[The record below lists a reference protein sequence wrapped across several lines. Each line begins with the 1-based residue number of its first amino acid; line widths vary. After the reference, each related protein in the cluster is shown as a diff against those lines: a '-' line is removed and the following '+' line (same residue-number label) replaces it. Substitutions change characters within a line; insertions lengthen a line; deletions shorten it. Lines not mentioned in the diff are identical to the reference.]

1 MTIELAS
8 MFITSVSCALHAWE
22 STALVALPCA
32 LTCVRKFKTFRPGKD
47 GSAGGVRESRHTIDY
62 CMYAGAGLSVSEIL
76 SMPTAE
82 DLGEARAPSF
92 TYPSDHFSLQ
102 VHFSLP

>member
-1 MTIELAS
+1 MRFARVRSSSVKSAAVYTHALLAP
-8 MFITSVSCALHAWE
+8 
-22 STALVALPCA
+22 TAAADRENVGY
-32 LTCVRKFKTFRPGKD
+32 FRPGKD
-47 GSAGGVRESRHTIDY
+47 GSAGSVRESRHTIDY

-76 SMPTAE
+76 GMPTAE

-102 VHFSLP
+102 VHFSLQ

>member
-1 MTIELAS
+1 MVYLTVLACYHY
-8 MFITSVSCALHAWE
+8 VY
-22 STALVALPCA
+22 
-32 LTCVRKFKTFRPGKD
+32 TCNFRPGKD

-76 SMPTAE
+76 SMPSAD

-102 VHFSLP
+102 VQFSLP